1 MIRDKHNI
9 VPLFLATVFH
19 VLIFGGLVLA
29 IDFSSPAYPA
39 VPLAITATLITE
51 ADLPKAPP
59 VEEPEPEPQ
68 PEPDSSDEDRS
79 PAEEVRRQADMR
91 EEQDRIR
98 LEEQADQK
106 RRQEEAAERKRR
118 QEQEVERL
126 RAQAE
131 RKRRQEQEVE
141 RLRAEAERKRLEDIE
156 RQQLENQRLRLEAE
170 EAELQKRRQ
179 AELDAED
186 MRLAALSANDT
197 MRWVFAL
204 QQQIAR
210 NFVLPA
216 SAPEDLECVVHIRQL
231 PGGQV
236 VSVEVGRCNGDES
249 VRRAIEAAV
258 YKASPLPSP
267 DNAGVFDRDL
277 RITFKPEQ

>member
-1 MIRDKHNI
+1 LIRDKHNI
-9 VPLFLATVFH
+9 IPLFLAGVFH
-19 VLIFGGLVLA
+19 VLVFGGLVVA
-29 IDFSSPAYPA
+29 IDLSTPAYPA
-39 VPLAITATLITE
+39 VPLAITATLIVE
-51 ADLPKAPP
+51 ADLPAPPP
-59 VEEPEPEPQ
+59 VEVPEPEPEP
-68 PEPDSSDEDRS
+68 DTAAEDRIRE
-79 PAEEVRRQADMR
+79 AEVRRQADMR
-91 EEQDRIR
+91 AEQKRIR
-98 LEEQADQK
+98 LEEEADQK
-106 RRQEEAAERKRR
+106 RRQVEE
-118 QEQEVERL
+118 V
-126 RAQAE
+126 E

-141 RLRAEAERKRLEDIE
+141 RLRAEAERRRQEDLE
-156 RQQLENQRLRLEAE
+156 RQRLENQRLRKEAE
-170 EAELQKRRQ
+170 EAELERRRQ
-179 AELDAED
+179 AEFEAED
-186 MRLAALSANDT
+186 MRLAALNANDT

-216 SAPEDLECVVHIRQL
+216 SAPANLECVVNIRQL

-267 DNAGVFDRDL
+267 DNPGVFDRDL

>member
-9 VPLFLATVFH
+9 IPLFLAGVFH
-19 VLIFGGLVLA
+19 VLVFGGLVVA
-29 IDFSSPAYPA
+29 VDFSTPAYPA
-39 VPLAITATLITE
+39 VPLAITATLIME

-68 PEPDSSDEDRS
+68 PEPDTSVEDRIRV
-79 PAEEVRRQADMR
+79 EEVRRQADMR

-126 RAQAE
+126 RA
-131 RKRRQEQEVE
+131 
-141 RLRAEAERKRLEDIE
+141 EAERKRLEDIE
-156 RQQLENQRLRLEAE
+156 RQQLENQRLRKEAE
-170 EAELQKRRQ
+170 EAELERRRQ
-179 AELDAED
+179 AEFEAED
-186 MRLAALSANDT
+186 MRLAALNANDT

-210 NFVLPA
+210 NFILPA
-216 SAPEDLECVVHIRQL
+216 SAPANLECVVNIRQL

-249 VRRAIEAAV
+249 VRRAIVAAV
-258 YKASPLPSP
+258 HKASPLPSP
-267 DNAGVFDRDL
+267 GNPGVFDRDL